1 MPIMVEMASIFHLGG
16 VVWGQ
21 GEGNVDGDGEGDTDG
36 FNINQLSLKKVLN
49 LWN

>member
-21 GEGNVDGDGEGDTDG
+21 GEGNVDGEANDDDEGDTDG
-36 FNINQLSLKKVLN
+36 FNINQLSLK
-49 LWN
+49 